1 MPANS
6 NPDDLTSGL
15 GVRSFRTPLLPIS
28 TADALVSQ
36 TSMIVVDTT
45 TIS

>member
-6 NPDDLTSGL
+6 NPDDLTSAR

-28 TADALVSQ
+28 TADVLISE

-45 TIS
+45 MNS